1 MKSSFLAKLIF
12 MTISLSVYGQ
22 NKDDFSKGLTYGV
35 KAAALF
41 NSSGDISNVLSEVS
55 SGDSAKENAS
65 GFSIGLYAK
74 MKIFMFYF
82 RPELQYTNYNT
93 NYDNISVGKKRLEL
107 PVSVGLP
114 LSSYLSAFAGPT
126 FRLNIGQEISEFN
139 IETAKKKSSV
149 GVHLGF
155 RLNFKKLSI
164 DIRYDRGITKE
175 ETIILSNND
184 INIGVIDQ
192 RPNLL
197 SIGLSY
203 AISKR
208 RK

>member
-1 MKSSFLAKLIF
+1 MKSSLLAMLIF

-82 RPELQYTNYNT
+82 RPELQYTTYNT

-114 LSSYLSAFAGPT
+114 LTSYLSAFAGPT
-126 FRLNIGQEISEFN
+126 FRLNIV
-139 IETAKKKSSV
+139 KSVST
-149 GVHLGF
+149 
-155 RLNFKKLSI
+155 
-164 DIRYDRGITKE
+164 YE
-175 ETIILSNND
+175 
-184 INIGVIDQ
+184 
-192 RPNLL
+192 
-197 SIGLSY
+197 
-203 AISKR
+203 
-208 RK
+208 